1 MSNGNI
7 AQEFEAFRRRQ
18 GAPPIGIADEFEAFR
33 QEQQCLTELPPIE
46 ELQRSFRA
54 AREPVE
60 QTEGV
65 RFPAGAEIKRP
76 PPIPR
81 GRLGVVGTAYAP
93 LVGLEPTPE
102 EEAGLREAARAFRE
116 AGEQPIVPLTKLFP
130 EGPPTATITGFKQPS
145 KLAEARALVGEGP
158 SPYETPEIPVGGIAR
173 GAAEFVEGLTTPL
186 NIALLTSIGLTAG
199 ALPLVSRLVSGG
211 FSLHMIRGVVQQNP
225 ELQEALNAG
234 DEQRAAQVA
243 TRMGLTTVLAALTG
257 KHAIRGRAAAG
268 EVSRVRPAVERAA
281 EAKPA
286 RVSEPLPPPQPIA
299 PREAAELGVAPER
312 VPEVLR
318 RQREAEA
325 VVAQAAQRRPRRPT
339 PILEQRGIAEEFET
353 FREARKAAPAP
364 PRPEVLPGMEKA
376 VREQAEAARRV
387 EGEKL
392 GEEFATPV
400 EERAGKPIEA
410 APIFRGTEAAP
421 QREMF
426 GAERPAPAPPSA
438 LANLRDATTGRP
450 FAAKLLQGSAR
461 TDIGSV
467 YAEGAAAVPI
477 LGRGRYTT
485 PVRKFAKFFGPKVQ
499 EVEVKLNNP
508 LVITNDTQWRAL
520 TKRAGWEFPNPIR
533 FDEAGKAKARK
544 EISSLRAM
552 LEREG
557 HDGVVIRLSR
567 VGDEAKTLRKVFGE
581 DTTVEF
587 APPKAVL
594 DEFGDPIERGGRVVD
609 SMGRSGKVTSVGAL
623 VQDLET
629 GKPVFREDMLKVDFG
644 KGPEPVSIAEVTVGR
659 HGRPKALEGIGRK
672 PVRLFGE
679 SEEAFGARASRE
691 LGFETYGLE
700 GKRPTLPSIE
710 RETQPP
716 ELIRRSEIIK
726 EISTKLNI
734 PVRVGRFRGKVIG
747 IYKVRPE
754 AIRTK
759 LAQDIPVVAHEI
771 GHHINKILWGSYT
784 RKTGERLDW
793 RPLTPYR
800 AELKAIATKPR
811 AGQSYL
817 PEGFAEFIRMYLT
830 NPAEAQAR
838 APRFSNFFE
847 RELQGAADLRATLEQ
862 ARTDIRRWVEQPAVA
877 KVLSQISKQEAPR
890 RGNALESL
898 YTDFKDALLP
908 IQRAVTGMAKGKRVP
923 TEENAYE
930 LARLF
935 AGWWGKAE
943 HFLERGTFDPKTLKV
958 TGKPLTEV
966 LRPVE
971 GNLDNFR
978 AYLVARRA
986 VEKGLQGKETG
997 IELET
1002 ARQAVQ
1008 QLDSPTFQKA
1018 AQELYQY
1025 QNSLL
1030 GYLRD
1035 SGMLSQEQYT
1045 RIVAL
1050 NRDYVPFYRLFEESP
1065 LGGGRGAGKKVFAD
1079 LWTPVKRMKGS
1090 GREIVDPLESI
1101 VKNTYTYLNLAERN
1115 GVGQALVRQAERS
1128 EGAAQWI
1135 EEVSAPQRPA
1145 KFQLQEIERVLK
1157 KAGAD
1162 LSGAD
1167 LEATAMIF
1175 RPSTFTPTQEGIIAV
1190 FENGQRQFF
1199 QVQPDLYR
1207 ALKGMDQE
1215 SSNLVIRLLSMP
1227 ARALRLGATA
1237 LGPEFVIRNPL
1248 RDTMTAFMQSRH
1260 GFKPGVDTL
1269 RGVFH
1274 ALKRDELYWE
1284 WKRTGGEHAALVSLD
1299 RTTLQQGVTDLLR
1312 SRVGWTVRHPI
1323 EALRIISSTSE
1334 AATRLGEFEL
1344 ARRAG
1349 ETPRAAGLASREVSL
1364 DFARMGARSRAV
1376 NSIVAFWNAAV
1387 EGTDKFARVHIEN
1400 PKGTLAKAV
1409 AGVTVPSLLLY
1420 AINRDDPVYQELPW
1434 WRKDFFWNIPTRGTL
1449 LETQTPFIP
1458 IPKPFLWGMV
1468 YASVPERVMEW
1479 VDKKDPAAFDD
1490 LLLSLGTATLPGMIP
1505 TAAIPIAEMWANRS
1519 IFTGKRLE
1527 PRYMEGVHPQHRAY
1541 PHTSEFSKKMAGV
1554 IWKLSIGNALKA
1566 INMEVSPIKLDQAI
1580 FSITGGLGR
1589 ALVKAPDKLLRDKG
1603 APEPPSGTLADIP
1616 MLRAFALRWPTGQ
1629 AQSIQKFY
1637 DRLEDLETKVSTL
1650 RFEGRYPGRAPG
1662 APKLTPQEDAELK
1675 RLRTANKRMRRLNQA
1690 IRAAYSSD
1698 DSPEQKRRQIDTY
1711 MLQMLEIAREVMGKP
1726 RIAPTSLGGEFERF
1740 RQEQRL
1746 TFHAP

>member
-18 GAPPIGIADEFEAFR
+18 GVPPIGIADEFETFR
-33 QEQQCLTELPPIE
+33 QERQRLAEVPPIE

-93 LVGLEPTPE
+93 LVDLEPTPE
-102 EEAGLREAARAFRE
+102 EEANLREAARAFRE
-116 AGEQPIVPLTKLFP
+116 AGEQPVVPLTKLFP

-186 NIALLTSIGLTAG
+186 NIALLTSIGLTGG
-199 ALPLVSRLVSGG
+199 AFPLVSRLISGG
-211 FSLHMIRGVVQQNP
+211 FSLHMIRGIVQQNP
-225 ELQEALNAG
+225 ELREAINAG

-243 TRMGLTTVLAALTG
+243 TRMGLTGFLAALTG
-257 KHAIRGRAAAG
+257 RHAIRGRAAAG
-268 EVSRVRPAVERAA
+268 EVPRVRPAVERAV

-299 PREAAELGVAPER
+299 PREAADLGVSAER

-325 VVAQAAQRRPRRPT
+325 VT
-339 PILEQRGIAEEFET
+339 
-353 FREARKAAPAP
+353 ARA
-364 PRPEVLPGMEKA
+364 
-376 VREQAEAARRV
+376 
-387 EGEKL
+387 
-392 GEEFATPV
+392 
-400 EERAGKPIEA
+400 
-410 APIFRGTEAAP
+410 
-421 QREMF
+421 
-426 GAERPAPAPPSA
+426 AERQPPPPSA
-438 LANLRDATTGRP
+438 IVKEP
-450 FAAKLLQGSAR
+450 AKR
-461 TDIGSV
+461 T
-467 YAEGAAAVPI
+467 AV
-477 LGRGRYTT
+477 
-485 PVRKFAKFFGPKVQ
+485 
-499 EVEVKLNNP
+499 
-508 LVITNDTQWRAL
+508 
-520 TKRAGWEFPNPIR
+520 
-533 FDEAGKAKARK
+533 
-544 EISSLRAM
+544 
-552 LEREG
+552 
-557 HDGVVIRLSR
+557 
-567 VGDEAKTLRKVFGE
+567 
-581 DTTVEF
+581 
-587 APPKAVL
+587 
-594 DEFGDPIERGGRVVD
+594 DEFGDTIERGGRVVD
-609 SMGRSGKVTSVGAL
+609 SLGRSGKVRSVGAL

-629 GKPVFREDMLKVDFG
+629 GKAVFREDMLKVDFG

-679 SEEAFGARASRE
+679 SEEAFGARVSRE
-691 LGFETYGLE
+691 LGFETYGLR

-716 ELIRRSEIIK
+716 ELVRRSEIIK

-734 PVRVGRFRGKVIG
+734 PVRVGRFREKAFG

-759 LAQDIPVVAHEI
+759 LAQDIPTMAHEI
-771 GHHINKILWGSYT
+771 GHHINKILWASYT

-817 PEGFAEFIRMYLT
+817 PEGFAEFVRMYLT

-923 TEENAYE
+923 TEESAYE

-1030 GYLRD
+1030 SYLRD

-1065 LGGGRGAGKKVFAD
+1065 LGVGRGAGKKAFAD

-1115 GVGQALVRQAERS
+1115 RVGQALVRQAERS

-1284 WKRTGGEHAALVSLD
+1284 WKRSGGEHAALVSLD

-1323 EALRIISSTSE
+1323 EALRIISSTTE

-1344 ARRAG
+1344 ARKAG
-1349 ETPRAAGLASREVSL
+1349 ETPRAAGFASREVSL

-1376 NSIVAFWNAAV
+1376 NSIIAFWNASV

-1400 PKGTLAKAV
+1400 PKGTLAKA
-1409 AGVTVPSLLLY
+1409 TVGITLPSLLLY

-1434 WRKDFFWNIPTRGTL
+1434 WRKDFFWNIPTRGTP
-1449 LETQTPFIP
+1449 LEKQTPFIP

-1479 VDKKDPAAFDD
+1479 VDTKDPAAFDD
-1490 LLLSLGTATLPGMIP
+1490 LLLSLSTAMLPGMIP
-1505 TAAIPIAEMWANRS
+1505 TAAIPIAEVWANRS

-1527 PRYMEGVHPQHRAY
+1527 PRYMEKVHPKFRAY
-1541 PHTSEFSKKMAGV
+1541 PHTSEFSKKMAHV
-1554 IWKLSIGNALKA
+1554 IWKLSIGKALQS

-1603 APEPPSGTLADIP
+1603 EPEPPSTTLADIP
-1616 MLRAFALRWPTGQ
+1616 VLRAFATRWPTGQ

-1637 DRLEDLETKVSTL
+1637 DRLEELETKVSTL

-1698 DSPEQKRRQIDTY
+1698 DSPDQKRRQIADY
-1711 MLQMLEIAREVMGKP
+1711 MLQMLEIARETLGKP
-1726 RIAPTSLGGEFERF
+1726 KANFPRQSAPRGNL
-1740 RQEQRL
+1740 
-1746 TFHAP
+1746 APAPGVPRAPRTNLAPAPGL